1 MALLPFTS
9 ETSDGTNVVE
19 LLRKDHE
26 KVKTLFRDFESA
38 EESKEKGHIVQ
49 QAIAELEVHA
59 AAEEKVFYP
68 AVRKDSTDAASNVDE
83 SLEEHHVMR
92 VLIEELK
99 VMSPEDERFDAK
111 FTVMAENVRHHIK
124 EEEAELF
131 ARARTGDLN
140 LNDLGNSFSPPNRQS
155 APVTISRNEKLRPS
169 ARKRGLRRCRERG
182 PIKYTSGRPLLQ
194 GKKARTKTL
203 QGARAKTIHKRAA
216 ASKGKKARTKALQ
229 GARARTIH
237 KRAAASKGKKAR
249 TKTLQGARANKI
261 HKRAAA
267 S

>member
-9 ETSDGTNVVE
+9 KTSNETIVNVVE

-26 KVKTLFRDFESA
+26 KVKNLFRNFESA
-38 EESKEKGHIVQ
+38 EESKEKGQIVQ

-68 AVRKDSTDAASNVDE
+68 AVRKDSPDAASNLDE

-92 VLIEELK
+92 LLIEELK

-140 LNDLGNSFSPPNRQS
+140 LNDLGKKLLAAKSSVRSSHNQQKRK
-155 APVTISRNEKLRPS
+155 VTSKRKQ
-169 ARKRGLRRCRERG
+169 AR
-182 PIKYTSGRPLLQ
+182 S
-194 GKKARTKTL
+194 KAL
-203 QGARAKTIHKRAA
+203 QGARVKKTHKRAA
-216 ASKGKKARTKALQ
+216 AS
-229 GARARTIH
+229 
-237 KRAAASKGKKAR
+237 
-249 TKTLQGARANKI
+249 
-261 HKRAAA
+261 
-267 S
+267 

>member
-1 MALLPFTS
+1 M
-9 ETSDGTNVVE
+9 VE

-68 AVRKDSTDAASNVDE
+68 AVRKDSPDAASNLDE

-92 VLIEELK
+92 LLIEELK

-124 EEEAELF
+124 EEESELF

-140 LNDLGNSFSPPNRQS
+140 LNDLGKEASRRQIVGPLQSQS
-155 APVTISRNEKLRPS
+155 AETKSHLQAKTSEEQG
-169 ARKRGLRRCRERG
+169 ACRE
-182 PIKYTSGRPLLQ
+182 
-194 GKKARTKTL
+194 
-203 QGARAKTIHKRAA
+203 H
-216 ASKGKKARTKALQ
+216 ASKKHTSVPPLPKPQKGDGWVLQ
-229 GARARTIH
+229 RAWAYGRNISPRLTTG
-237 KRAAASKGKKAR
+237 RG
-249 TKTLQGARANKI
+249 
-261 HKRAAA
+261 
-267 S
+267 

>member
-1 MALLPFTS
+1 
-9 ETSDGTNVVE
+9 VVE

-68 AVRKDSTDAASNVDE
+68 AVRKDSPDAASNLDE

-92 VLIEELK
+92 LLIEELK

-124 EEEAELF
+124 EEESELF

-140 LNDLGNSFSPPNRQS
+140 LNDLGKKLLAAKSSVRSSHNQQKRK
-155 APVTISRNEKLRPS
+155 VTSKRKQ
-169 ARKRGLRRCRERG
+169 AR
-182 PIKYTSGRPLLQ
+182 S
-194 GKKARTKTL
+194 KAL
-203 QGARAKTIHKRAA
+203 QGARVKKTHKRAA
-216 ASKGKKARTKALQ
+216 AS
-229 GARARTIH
+229 
-237 KRAAASKGKKAR
+237 
-249 TKTLQGARANKI
+249 
-261 HKRAAA
+261 
-267 S
+267 

>member
-1 MALLPFTS
+1 MLTEQGRTIMALLPFTS
-9 ETSDGTNVVE
+9 KTSNETIVNVVE

-68 AVRKDSTDAASNVDE
+68 AVRKDSPDAASNLDE

-92 VLIEELK
+92 LLIEELK

-140 LNDLGNSFSPPNRQS
+140 LNDLGKKLLAAKSSVRSSHNQQKRK
-155 APVTISRNEKLRPS
+155 VTSKRKQ
-169 ARKRGLRRCRERG
+169 AR
-182 PIKYTSGRPLLQ
+182 S
-194 GKKARTKTL
+194 KAL
-203 QGARAKTIHKRAA
+203 QGARVKKTHKRAA
-216 ASKGKKARTKALQ
+216 AS
-229 GARARTIH
+229 
-237 KRAAASKGKKAR
+237 
-249 TKTLQGARANKI
+249 
-261 HKRAAA
+261 
-267 S
+267 

>member
-9 ETSDGTNVVE
+9 KTSNETIVNVVE

-38 EESKEKGHIVQ
+38 EESKEKGQIVQ

-68 AVRKDSTDAASNVDE
+68 AVRKDSPDAASNLDE

-92 VLIEELK
+92 LLIEELK

-124 EEEAELF
+124 EEESELF

-140 LNDLGNSFSPPNRQS
+140 LNDLGKKLLAAKSSVSSSHNQQKRK
-155 APVTISRNEKLRPS
+155 VTSKRKQ
-169 ARKRGLRRCRERG
+169 AR
-182 PIKYTSGRPLLQ
+182 S
-194 GKKARTKTL
+194 KAL
-203 QGARAKTIHKRAA
+203 QGARVKKTHKRAA
-216 ASKGKKARTKALQ
+216 AS
-229 GARARTIH
+229 
-237 KRAAASKGKKAR
+237 
-249 TKTLQGARANKI
+249 
-261 HKRAAA
+261 
-267 S
+267 